1 MKKRITIEAIEFKDL
16 FEKNQKT
23 GVEICD
29 KHNVIINADLI
40 SSIEYI
46 SLNDTFTYSLITM
59 SNGKIFNT
67 KQLKFEV

>member
-1 MKKRITIEAIEFKDL
+1 MNIEFKDL

-29 KHNVIINADLI
+29 KHNVIINSDLI